1 MKDIKVKETKQDI
14 NSLDKNKT
22 LQHFTKEKNVKKK
35 SNQSQQDPANIS
47 DPSKKATNTVV
58 GREKKTVK
66 LESVYMAKQYAK
78 KIKRKQAD
86 IKNKEVD

>member
-22 LQHFTKEKNVKKK
+22 LQHFTKEKNVKEK
-35 SNQSQQDPANIS
+35 SNQSQQDSANIS

-58 GREKKTVK
+58 GREKKTAA
-66 LESVYMAKQYAK
+66 ESVYMAKQYAK
-78 KIKRKQAD
+78 KIKETSGYQ
-86 IKNKEVD
+86 E